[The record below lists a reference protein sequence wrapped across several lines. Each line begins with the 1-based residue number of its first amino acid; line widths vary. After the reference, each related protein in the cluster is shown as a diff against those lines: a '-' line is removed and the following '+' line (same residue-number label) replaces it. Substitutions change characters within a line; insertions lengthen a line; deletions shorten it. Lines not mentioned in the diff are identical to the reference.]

1 MVDVDDRMVL
11 FAELDDRSVSVVYAL
26 RIEPFVV
33 SDFESSYIK
42 WTFRRFRLFWLLYSA
57 VVLSSR
63 YDSDNICT
71 LEKTKKSGGK
81 EYSQTF
87 IISRE
92 FLIENL
98 CHRDYQTLPKTRK
111 MLKIRVENEFNSY
124 QILFVIDIIN

>member
-1 MVDVDDRMVL
+1 MFDVDDRMVL

-87 IISRE
+87 CVTRISRRE
-92 FLIENL
+92 LMSSGL
-98 CHRDYQTLPKTRK
+98 S
-111 MLKIRVENEFNSY
+111 NS
-124 QILFVIDIIN
+124 I